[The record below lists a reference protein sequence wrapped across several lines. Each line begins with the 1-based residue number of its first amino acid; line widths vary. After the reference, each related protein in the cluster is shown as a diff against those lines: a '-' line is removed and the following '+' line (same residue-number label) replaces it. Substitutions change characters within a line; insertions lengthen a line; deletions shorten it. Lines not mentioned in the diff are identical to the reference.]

1 MAVSGSTR
9 KHHVDLD
16 HCLRFLESKNSAKQM
31 LNNAVSRYEKFVIS
45 GLDSFLL
52 LFQKSLRKHDVE
64 KVLNYLRNFE
74 IMDEADCERISC
86 QSISDLMVTELVTM
100 IRTKD
105 PHAFWYFAHSLKKNA
120 LFQFFHGGI
129 HCCGK

>member
-1 MAVSGSTR
+1 M
-9 KHHVDLD
+9 LD
-16 HCLRFLESKNSAKQM
+16 
-31 LNNAVSRYEKFVIS
+31 NAVSRYEKFVIS

-52 LFQKSLRKHDVE
+52 LFQKCLRKHDVE

-105 PHAFWYFAHSLKKNA
+105 PHAFWYFVHSLKKNA